1 MRSITTTLGVSL
13 LVACI
18 AIAAPTS
25 GALAQE
31 SQAPTFTSAQAELG
45 KTAFTQ
51 SCVRCHGANLDDG
64 EFGPALR
71 GSAFKTHWAGRSVLE
86 LYTLTKNSMPPGATG
101 QLGDDVYAQLIAY
114 VLSANGFSASSRELP
129 SSDAGLA
136 AMVFPGEY
144 NAGPDPRSGGP
155 GGGLSPGVPLPP
167 WPAKENP
174 LQGFA
179 PVSDALLAS
188 PPEQDWL
195 LWRRTYDDAGFSPL
209 KQINR
214 QNVRRLHVAWS
225 IALPPG
231 PNEATPLVHDGVI
244 FVYSYGDNVQAF
256 NAATGDELW
265 HYSRRLSAGVS
276 ATLQRSMAL
285 YQDKLFFA
293 TSDVAVAALD
303 AKTGKLVW
311 EQKIG
316 DAKAGSRSTGG
327 PLIVNGVVMQG
338 TQGRAPG
345 GQYIVGLDA
354 DTGKLLW
361 RFNTIAQPGEP
372 NGNSW
377 NGLALEKR
385 NGGSVWT
392 AGSYDI
398 AHGVALFGPAP
409 TYDTGPMRFPVK
421 QHGINNLALYTNATV
436 ALDPRTGKLVWDY
449 QHVPNDQWD
458 FDWAFE
464 RQVLTVPFNGH
475 PQRMIVTSGKEALY
489 DALDADSGK
498 YLFSM
503 DLGLQNLFT
512 AIDPKSGAKTLDPE
526 RIPGSG
532 RKMSVCPHA
541 GGAKNWTPASF
552 NPSSYTLYVPLIES
566 CMDMIPVA
574 AGERGALSTGV
585 RWALRPP
592 LQSDG
597 KFGRL
602 QAVDLQ
608 TRKTLWTVRQRAPQT
623 SGVLDTAGGVLF
635 AGAIDRYFTA
645 YDDATGDVLWR
656 TQLTDVPNSA
666 PISFAVKGKQY
677 VAVIAANGG
686 PIPATFIPFTP
697 EITIAAA
704 RSGAIFVFELEGEE
718 HP

>member
-1 MRSITTTLGVSL
+1 MTSTTTRLGISI
-13 LVACI
+13 LVAYV
-18 AIAAPTS
+18 ALAAPA
-25 GALAQE
+25 GALALE
-31 SQAPTFTSAQAELG
+31 SQAPTFTAAQAELG
-45 KTAFTQ
+45 KMAYTQ
-51 SCVRCHGANLDDG
+51 SCARCHGAHLDDG
-64 EFGPALR
+64 EFGPPLR
-71 GSAFKTHWAGRSVLE
+71 GSAFKTHWAGRSVFE
-86 LYTLTKNSMPPGATG
+86 LYSLTRRSMPPGATG

-114 VLSANGFSASSRELP
+114 VLSANGFSGSARELP
-129 SSDAGLA
+129 ITETALS
-136 AMVFPGEY
+136 AMVFPGEL

-155 GGGLSPGVPLPP
+155 GGGLAPDVSLPP
-167 WPAKENP
+167 WPAQENP
-174 LQGFA
+174 LQHFA
-179 PVSDALLAS
+179 SVSDSLLAN
-188 PPEQDWL
+188 PPDQDWL
-195 LWRRTYDDAGFSPL
+195 LWRRTYDDGGFSPL
-209 KQINR
+209 RQITR
-214 QNVRRLHVAWS
+214 QNVHRLHVAWS

-231 PNEATPLVHDGVI
+231 PNEATPLVHDGVM

-265 HYSRRLSAGVS
+265 HYSRRLGPGVS
-276 ATLQRSMAL
+276 ATLQRNMAL
-285 YQDKLFFA
+285 YRDKLYFA
-293 TSDVAVAALD
+293 TTDVSVVALD
-303 AKTGKLVW
+303 VKTGKLAW

-316 DAKAGSRSTGG
+316 DAQSGSRSTGG
-327 PLIVNGVVMQG
+327 PLIVGGVLMQG

-354 DTGKLLW
+354 ETGKPLW

-377 NGLALEKR
+377 NGLAREKR

-409 TYDTGPMRFPVK
+409 TYDTGPMRYPVK
-421 QHGINNLALYTNATV
+421 QRGINNLALYTNATV
-436 ALDPRTGKLVWDY
+436 ALDPHTGKLVWDY

-458 FDWAFE
+458 YDWAFE
-464 RQVLTVPFNGH
+464 RQVITVPFNGH
-475 PQRMIVTSGKEALY
+475 AQRMIVTSGKEALY

-532 RKMSVCPHA
+532 RVMSVCPHA

-566 CMDMIPVA
+566 CMEMIPVA
-574 AGERGALSTGV
+574 PGERGALSTGV

-592 LQSDG
+592 QNSDG
-597 KFGRL
+597 KYGRL
-602 QAVDLQ
+602 QAVNLE
-608 TRKTLWTVRQRAPQT
+608 TRKTVWTVRQRAPQT

-635 AGAIDRYFTA
+635 AGAIDRFFTA
-645 YDDATGDVLWR
+645 YDDASGAVLWK
-656 TQLTDVPNSA
+656 TQLTDVPNTA
-666 PISFAVKGKQY
+666 PISFAVNGKQY
-677 VAVIAANGG
+677 VAVIAGNGG

-704 RSGAIFVFELEGEE
+704 RSGAIFVFELDDED